1 MKHEIPLYLKAQV
14 KTEMSLNLHSKSIIG
29 RFFFFQILGA
39 LFSLALCPQFGLGL
53 VPGHGIAHI
62 FRMIG
67 DWACA
72 GFCGTLFLSAG
83 MMTAFIGM
91 KGEELWWIWR
101 RFKYSLV
108 LLSPL
113 LWGCLMLFQLQT
125 ETFFFHLIWIL
136 SAVIAQ
142 SLWMKGREVY
152 YLQSLK
158 T

>member
-1 MKHEIPLYLKAQV
+1 MKNELPLYLKTQV
-14 KTEMSLNLHSKSIIG
+14 KTEICLNLHGKSIIG

-39 LFSLALCPQFGLGL
+39 LFSLAFCPQFGLGL
-53 VPGHGIAHI
+53 VSGHGIAHI

-108 LLSPL
+108 LLPSL
-113 LWGCLMLFQLQT
+113 LWGCLMIFQLQT

-142 SLWMKGREVY
+142 SLWMKGREVF

>member
-1 MKHEIPLYLKAQV
+1 MKHELPIGLKTQV
-14 KTEMSLNLHSKSIIG
+14 QKEIGLNLKGTSIAWK
-29 RFFFFQILGA
+29 FLFFQILGA

-53 VPGHGIAHI
+53 VSGHGISHI

-72 GFCGTLFLSAG
+72 GFCGTLFLSSG
-83 MMTAFIGM
+83 MITAFIGM
-91 KGEELWWIWR
+91 KGEELWWVWR

-108 LLSPL
+108 LLPPL
-113 LWGCLMLFQLQT
+113 LWGSLMMFQLQT
-125 ETFFFHLIWIL
+125 ETLVFHVIWIL
-136 SAVIAQ
+136 SAIITQ
-142 SLWMKGREVY
+142 SLWLKVREGL

>member
-14 KTEMSLNLHSKSIIG
+14 KTEMSLNLHGKSIIG

-39 LFSLALCPQFGLGL
+39 LFSLAFCPQFGLGL
-53 VPGHGIAHI
+53 VSGHGIAHI

-83 MMTAFIGM
+83 MITSFIGM
-91 KGEELWWIWR
+91 KGEEMWWVWR

-108 LLSPL
+108 LLPPL
-113 LWGCLMLFQLQT
+113 LWGCLMLFQVQT

-136 SAVIAQ
+136 SAVMAQ
-142 SLWMKGREVY
+142 SLWMKGREVI